1 MVLKTLKPRLAS
13 LDRNRVR
20 TLDTKA
26 GATER
31 IRGSAWMRVRHAVLL
46 RDLYTCVNCGL
57 VSKSHDVDHITPLE
71 QGGDATA
78 MSNLQSLCSGP
89 DGCHARK
96 SSLEQKVRRGNG

>member
-13 LDRNRVR
+13 LDISRVR

-46 RDLYTCVNCGL
+46 RDGYCCCDCGRIH
-57 VSKSHDVDHITPLE
+57 VSNQIDHEIPLE
-71 QGGDATA
+71 QGGSA
-78 MSNLQSLCSGP
+78 MDQSNL
-89 DGCHARK
+89 
-96 SSLEQKVRRGNG
+96 KVRCVECHKLKSAAEGRTRHGKG